1 MLDSLEY
8 GIKNKK
14 QMSNEETLLIK
25 KLLWSIH
32 SL

>member
-1 MLDSLEY
+1 MLNILEY

-25 KLLWSIH
+25 K
-32 SL
+32 